1 MGLRTFLKRILGKTE
16 TAIDV
21 AGDKFDDVSA
31 TVKKTGTLIADDA
44 SDFARKTINNIKDAS
59 GDLKA
64 QSKEAAKDF
73 KERSKQDYNE
83 VKDIAEKQMK
93 ETSAFVK
100 EKVSDL
106 KETFKEEKTDL
117 EEKADELKTE
127 AENKLDEVSENI
139 KSSAGA
145 ILILLMVGAL
155 AGTWLVSGI
164 IPAMIYYGLQI
175 LSPSV
180 FLPASLI
187 ICSIISISIF
197 LGFPVSVRL
206 LGIKASKPSL
216 W

>member
-83 VKDIAEKQMK
+83 VKDIAEKQME

-106 KETFKEEKTDL
+106 KETFKEEKTEL
-117 EEKADELKTE
+117 EEKADELKTK
-127 AENKLDEVSENI
+127 AENKLDEASEDI
-139 KSSAGA
+139 KKE
-145 ILILLMVGAL
+145 
-155 AGTWLVSGI
+155 TND
-164 IPAMIYYGLQI
+164 
-175 LSPSV
+175 
-180 FLPASLI
+180 
-187 ICSIISISIF
+187 
-197 LGFPVSVRL
+197 
-206 LGIKASKPSL
+206 
-216 W
+216 